1 MNTINWAS
9 VLYSALF
16 GGVAGAVLHLIA
28 RRRPQPLKVE
38 RQEES

>member
-1 MNTINWAS
+1 MNTINWAL

-28 RRRPQPLKVE
+28 GRRPQPVKVE
-38 RQEES
+38 KQEEN